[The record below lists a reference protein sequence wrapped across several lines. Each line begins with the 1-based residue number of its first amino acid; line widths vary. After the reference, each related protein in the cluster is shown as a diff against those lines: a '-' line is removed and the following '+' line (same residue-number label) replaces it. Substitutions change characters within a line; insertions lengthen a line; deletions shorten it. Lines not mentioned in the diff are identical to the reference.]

1 MDGPQADTSQSGR
14 CHAPIKS
21 RQQSSAAAGDT
32 TTVGQTK
39 GRHQAKES
47 ARRLTE
53 GLPAGSDATVRPDHF
68 LTEIQAKHRER
79 TERPKRRTSAK
90 QT

>member
-1 MDGPQADTSQSGR
+1 MDGPPADTSQSGR

-32 TTVGQTK
+32 TTVGQTE

-47 ARRLTE
+47 ARRQTE
-53 GLPAGSDATVRPDHF
+53 ELPAGSDATAQRDHS
-68 LTEIQAKHRER
+68 LTEIQAKAL
-79 TERPKRRTSAK
+79 TA
-90 QT
+90 